1 MTLSV
6 VLSYNYRARDTAGK
20 HVEGAVEGESE
31 RQAIEKLRARGYVV
45 TRIELN
51 RDINLRSISNLGRSR
66 RAAPGKVS
74 LKSLSVFCRQF
85 ATMIGAGVPILTSL
99 KILADQAE
107 NRRLGAALKKVS
119 EEIEAGET
127 LTNSFRKQGTTFP
140 LILTNMIAAGE
151 VGGILEDVFE
161 RMGEHFEKEN
171 GVTQKVRSAMVY
183 PLVVSIVAVVVVIFL
198 VGWVLPNF
206 VGLFQSSGVAL
217 PTPTLILLGMS
228 HVLRTYWYAFLGGGI
243 LAVFG
248 FRRWAATE
256 KGAFRLD
263 AISLRA
269 PVFGSLV
276 LRRSLSRFCRTLST
290 LMKSGVPVM
299 VAMSVVEKT
308 VGNRLI
314 ASIVRK
320 AQMALRDGL
329 PMSGPLRD
337 SGVFPAMVIE
347 MMIVGE
353 ETGAM
358 DTMLQKVAEFYD
370 KEIDSAVERLTAMI
384 EPLIIVVLG
393 GVVAFILVSMIMPM
407 FDVFKMVK

>member
-1 MTLSV
+1 MSA

-31 RQAIEKLRARGYVV
+31 RQAVEKLRARGLVV
-45 TRIELN
+45 TSIEVS
-51 RDINLRSISNLGRSR
+51 RDINLRTISLMGQR
-66 RAAPGKVS
+66 RAVTPGKVS
-74 LKSLSVFCRQF
+74 LKALSVFCRQF

-217 PTPTLILLGMS
+217 PAPTRLLLGIS
-228 HVLRTYWYAFLGGGI
+228 HVLRTYWYVFLGGGI

-256 KGAFRLD
+256 KGAFRID

-337 SGVFPAMVIE
+337 SHTFPPMVIE
-347 MMIVGE
+347 MMVVGE

-384 EPLIIVVLG
+384 EPLIIVALG

-407 FDVFKMVK
+407 FDVFQMVK